1 MKKQLTCRYRRDS
14 EGEVERK
21 IFDHPDL
28 IPDGEGWVDTPA
40 KLKAEEKPAAKKAP
54 AKRRSK
60 QPVEK
65 ADG

>member
-1 MKKQLTCRYRRDS
+1 MKKQLTCRYRLD
-14 EGEVERK
+14 EQGEEERK

-40 KLKAEEKPAAKKAP
+40 KLKDAEKPAAKKAP
-54 AKRRSK
+54 TKPRTKKPA
-60 QPVEK
+60 EK